1 MQTVET
7 DQKLEKMKQ
16 RQVKNRES
24 AARSR
29 EKKQRYISE
38 LEAQVGPASLHGT
51 GMFGN
56 WHVDGDN
63 ACSTAT
69 AK

>member
-7 DQKLEKMKQ
+7 DHKLDKMKQ

-38 LEAQVGPASLHGT
+38 LEAKVRSGCCIILLISRSMALI
-51 GMFGN
+51 
-56 WHVDGDN
+56 
-63 ACSTAT
+63 STLMIP
-69 AK
+69 